1 MSKRDTYRLYN
12 AIKLK
17 PLGSKM
23 VVELDDQDEKT
34 PSGLI
39 VAHATND
46 GMTKGTVLAIG
57 KGSYDEKG
65 KFHPTTVLPGTQIIF
80 NLASGE
86 KFNHQDMDYVWLHEH
101 EIMGVIT

>member
-23 VVELDDQDEKT
+23 IVEPDEPDEKT
-34 PSGLI
+34 SGGIIIANAKNEGLS
-39 VAHATND
+39 T
-46 GMTKGTVLAIG
+46 GTVLAIG

-65 KFHPTTVLPGTQIIF
+65 KFHPTTVLPGTQILF
-80 NLASGE
+80 NLGSGE
-86 KFNHQDMDYVWLHEH
+86 KFKYQDIDYVWLHED
-101 EIMGVIT
+101 EIIGTL